1 MTGLTVHVIIN
12 TTASEFQVC
21 RQGRRPGN
29 TPPLEHR
36 QEPTHTNR
44 GEREKGKMVGVRE
57 VDSRYRVG

>member
-21 RQGRRPGN
+21 GQGRRPGN

-36 QEPTHTNR
+36 QEQRRERKRKDGWSER
-44 GEREKGKMVGVRE
+44 GGF
-57 VDSRYRVG
+57 